1 MATARRKYRTVA
13 ISFGREPLVRV
24 LAAHAIIASSMY
36 LSQLYTKQKLKNAN
50 ITSIGHPEQ

>member
-24 LAAHAIIASSMY
+24 LATHAIIAS
-36 LSQLYTKQKLKNAN
+36 KLEN
-50 ITSIGHPEQ
+50 ILLVVLRRFSLEG